1 MTEEERVFNKRKRE
15 ALTIAR
21 QACYPQRVLD
31 RIKNAT
37 KEIEINWALAEGR
50 RAL

>member
-1 MTEEERVFNKRKRE
+1 MTEAERMFNKRKRE